1 MVQQSKIQNQ
11 LVGRILIFPSPC
23 SWGCSHILGN
33 PDGPSC
39 WCETVLGWS
48 LLQSIGMGAWAA
60 AEVCHCVKE
69 AGLVPPIWAPVSPVF
84 HLHWAWMWLKGFPS
98 LELAAGNLQ
107 GCAGK
112 VQVSFTDGPEQLES
126 KKKWAQTTK
135 LPCWTQRTI
144 SLFKSGL
151 KYICDYCLEF
161 AGSSLL
167 MVFFLKWE
175 NLLKCIWA
183 LHWSGLILAV
193 MEAVA
198 QLQGRSFWL
207 WQKEGSFGNIPFFL
221 PAHSQSWR
229 RIIA

>member
-1 MVQQSKIQNQ
+1 
-11 LVGRILIFPSPC
+11 
-23 SWGCSHILGN
+23 
-33 PDGPSC
+33 
-39 WCETVLGWS
+39 
-48 LLQSIGMGAWAA
+48 MG
-60 AEVCHCVKE
+60 
-69 AGLVPPIWAPVSPVF
+69 
-84 HLHWAWMWLKGFPS
+84 LKGFPS

-112 VQVSFTDGPEQLES
+112 VQVSLTDGTDLQNIWRAR
-126 KKKWAQTTK
+126 KKWAQTTK
-135 LPCWTQRTI
+135 LSCWTQGTI

-175 NLLKCIWA
+175 TLLKCIWA

-193 MEAVA
+193 VEAVA
-198 QLQGRSFWL
+198 QLQGRNFWL

-221 PAHSQSWR
+221 PACSQSWR
-229 RIIA
+229 GMIA